1 MKKIIV
7 ITIILVIAVIGA
19 FLLIQFKSFSSYQ
32 PKCRFVKD
40 CDFTYD
46 PEPTKVWVANGLY
59 SENGSAYTVGASW
72 YEAGA
77 LVNGRSTLMLM
88 HALTPQLPSIINQTF
103 YLPVIFANANAKYIL
118 RVSLANAGQYY
129 FKSKGCYDS
138 RFVLKLFDSE
148 GKGVNLLDTTV
159 NSKDGWKEF
168 KFDISSYNAQNVTVQ
183 LESWPGQCDNFEG
196 AFGVVDYIDVE
207 LVS

>member
-7 ITIILVIAVIGA
+7 ITIILVLAVIGA
-19 FLLIQFKSFSSYQ
+19 FLFILSKSLSYQ
-32 PKCRFVKD
+32 PKCRFIKD

-46 PEPTKVWVANGLY
+46 PSPSNVWVANGLY
-59 SENGSAYTVGASW
+59 SESGSAYTVGASW

-77 LVNGRSTLMLM
+77 PVNGRSTLMLM
-88 HALTPQLPSIINQTF
+88 HALTPQLPSTINQTF

-118 RVSLANAGQYY
+118 RVSLANVGQYY
-129 FKSKGCYDS
+129 FKSKACYDS
-138 RFVLKLFDSE
+138 RFVLKLIDSNDVE
-148 GKGVNLLDTTV
+148 NTLLDKVV
-159 NSKDGWKEF
+159 NSNEGWKEF

-183 LESWPGQCDNFEG
+183 LESWVGNCNYFEG
-196 AFGVVDYIDVE
+196 AFGAADYIDVE